1 MTIAEIIPNI
11 DILRGL
17 IAGATPA
24 PGHAVLREA
33 LASRYPALAWR
44 VGDYAETWFC
54 PDKRV
59 FAPDATV
66 IAEDRKTWLKGLLD
80 AAGGDF
86 VRVWHD
92 HRGKGLATIE
102 DEGHT
107 VFAGAAIGPRPED
120 AIEIKM
126 DWIVG
131 ARTEGVFASR
141 CPQGA
146 DDLLSPCGHEE
157 ISWSAPA
164 RPRYGLRRI
173 NDIAHALEQAEQLE
187 QARRQEVARVHKVR
201 ASEIHMDGSGQN
213 LPPKETSPIEAD
225 PHYLKRALRERR
237 FVEDWAESS
246 ASATPFLAHWAFDV
260 SDYEYKGERQLD
272 YTPRPL
278 TWADEIE
285 WQEGRSLYLLMD
297 RLERFDARIGHPMAW
312 FFHAV
317 YGNRLGPWAIRDVA
331 TGLKCGKIGLP
342 ARDEAV
348 IRRWTAS
355 EYGF

>member
-11 DILRGL
+11 DVLRGL
-17 IAGATPA
+17 IGGATPA
-24 PGHAVLREA
+24 PGHAALREA
-33 LASRYPALAWR
+33 LASRYPMLVWR

-54 PDKRV
+54 PGKRV
-59 FAPDATV
+59 FAPDGIV

-141 CPQGA
+141 CPQDA

-157 ISWSAPA
+157 ISWSAPV
-164 RPRYGLRRI
+164 RPRYGLRRM
-173 NDIAHALEQAEQLE
+173 NNIAGTLEQAEQLE
-187 QARRQEVARVHKVR
+187 QARSQEVARMHKVWV
-201 ASEIHMDGSGQN
+201 SEIHMDGSGQN
-213 LPPKETSPIEAD
+213 LSPP
-225 PHYLKRALRERR
+225 YLKRVLRERR
-237 FVEDWAESS
+237 FVDDWAESS

-260 SDYEYKGERQLD
+260 SDYEYKGERQLNC
-272 YTPRPL
+272 TPRPL

-297 RLERFDARIGHPMAW
+297 RLERFDARIGHRMAW
-312 FFHAV
+312 FFHAI

-331 TGLKCGKIGLP
+331 AGLKRGKIGLP
-342 ARDEAV
+342 ARDMAV